1 LQGAD
6 ANEIRRAIKMRDKKA
21 MGSRLKAAKQRYDQ
35 LMLKY
40 MKFYKESLQNI
51 VEGQREVMNNEEH
64 VFEDGSDV
72 AERKEKFERW
82 LKANIPKYMQ
92 DVKFNAGDAFDRA
105 IDKMGGDDPIKSG
118 KSEEN

>member
-1 LQGAD
+1 
-6 ANEIRRAIKMRDKKA
+6 

-51 VEGQREVMNNEEH
+51 VEGQREVMGKDEFL
-64 VFEDGSDV
+64 FEDGSDV
-72 AERKEKFERW
+72 GERKEKFERW

-92 DVKFNAGDAFDRA
+92 DVKFDTEGAFDRA
-105 IDKMGGDDPIKSG
+105 IDKMSGDDGKKAEGSEKSEGGDKKGPLG
-118 KSEEN
+118 G